1 MKLKTLKDIE
11 LTFGNERLELCE
23 VDDLQEV
30 AKEWVKDCEKKMEL
44 ADKDCDREQ
53 YNFYAGKRYA
63 FIEFFNLE
71 KE

>member
-11 LTFGNERLELCE
+11 LTLGNERLELCE

-30 AKEWVKDCEKKMEL
+30 AKEWIKDCEKRMDI
-44 ADKDCDREQ
+44 ADINLDREQ